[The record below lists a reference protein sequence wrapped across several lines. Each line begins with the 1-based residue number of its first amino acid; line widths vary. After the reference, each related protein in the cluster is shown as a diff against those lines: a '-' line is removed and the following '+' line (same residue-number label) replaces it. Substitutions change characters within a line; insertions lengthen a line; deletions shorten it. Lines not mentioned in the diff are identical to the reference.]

1 MEIETIVRK
10 SEANRIQA
18 QTWFSHPEKSKVS
31 FQYDE
36 RETSSIRSISIETF
50 LSFYSSNFN
59 REPFSILDIGC
70 GQGQVIQYLN
80 NRSQEVEL
88 TGIDSSAQAISSAKK
103 LGINAAFICSNVE
116 NIMQYVSKK
125 KYDVIFIHLCFGLF
139 KNPIDVVNTLI
150 HLLSDESC
158 IYIVDLDRNSLRDGL
173 NTAQSREEEA
183 YLKDQYRASLTLAE
197 FKQLLCLV
205 TKKQQGLS
213 FHVGNSFIGGFDET
227 SSQFFS
233 LIRNKNLQFAL
244 RAGVVEQVK
253 QSNMPALLHGWIIK
267 NKRYT

>member
-1 MEIETIVRK
+1 MEIETIVRE

-31 FQYDE
+31 FRYDE

-50 LSFYSSNFN
+50 LSFYSSKFN
-59 REPFSILDIGC
+59 REPYSVLDIGC

-80 NRSQEVEL
+80 SRFQKIEL

-103 LGINAAFICSNVE
+103 LGINASFICSNAE

-125 KYDVIFIHLCFGLF
+125 QDIIFIHLCFGLF
-139 KNPIDVVNTLI
+139 KNPIAIVNTLI
-150 HLLSDESC
+150 HLLSDQSC
-158 IYIVDLDRNSLRDGL
+158 IYIVDLDRNSLGEGL

-183 YLKDQYRASLTLAE
+183 YLKDQYRASLTLEE
-197 FKQLLCLV
+197 FKQLLHVV
-205 TKKQQGLS
+205 TKEQHGVS

-233 LIRNKNLQFAL
+233 LMRNRNLQDAL
-244 RAGVVEQVK
+244 RTSVGEQFK
-253 QSNMPALLHGWIIK
+253 QSQMPALLHGWIIK

>member
-1 MEIETIVRK
+1 MEIETIIRE

-59 REPFSILDIGC
+59 REPYSILDIGC
-70 GQGQVIQYLN
+70 GQGQVIKYLN
-80 NRSQEVEL
+80 NRFQEIEL
-88 TGIDSSAQAISSAKK
+88 TGIDSSVQAISSAKN
-103 LGINAAFICSNVE
+103 LGINADFICSNAE

-125 KYDVIFIHLCFGLF
+125 YDIIFIHLCFGLF
-139 KNPIDVVNTLI
+139 KNPLAVVNTLI
-150 HLLSDESC
+150 HLLSDQSC
-158 IYIVDLDRNSLRDGL
+158 IYIVDLDRRSLGEGL

-183 YLKDQYRASLTLAE
+183 YLKDQYRASLTLEE
-197 FKQLLCLV
+197 FKQLLRVV
-205 TKKQQGLS
+205 TKEQNGVS

-233 LIRNKNLQFAL
+233 LIRNKNLQDAL
-244 RAGVVEQVK
+244 RSGVGEQFK
-253 QSNMPALLHGWIIK
+253 QSQMPALLHGWIIK